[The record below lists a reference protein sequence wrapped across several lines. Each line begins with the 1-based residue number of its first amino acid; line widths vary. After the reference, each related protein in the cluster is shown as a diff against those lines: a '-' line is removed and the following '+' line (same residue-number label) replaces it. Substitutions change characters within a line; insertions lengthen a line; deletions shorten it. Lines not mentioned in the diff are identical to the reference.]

1 MSPLRLTA
9 ITLFLLTMLVVCSSA
24 QIWAQSPFPDGI
36 RFADNG
42 TVIRAG
48 QNYTIVAQ
56 VLLGGGDYP
65 KGNIGVY
72 LETDNAS
79 VINLPE
85 TAMAVTNQNGTAAY
99 NLTADQ
105 VKPGTAKVTAI
116 LLDKRTGARTS
127 KSYTIARIGNLTGTV
142 SDMGGVPVEGASVTL
157 YQSVNG
163 TMQVFPATGNP
174 SVTASNSTGAPGSFE
189 FTGIPYGDYYVE
201 AGIAGK
207 TTGVNYTFN
216 DLSQPVYI
224 LMGGYSVATPTPLP
238 TPTAAPSA
246 QATATPAP
254 TPTPASQSDNSKQ
267 VIWIGG
273 LAVILAVIIIA
284 IVVLTR
290 KK

>member
-9 ITLFLLTMLVVCSSA
+9 LTLFLLTLLVVCSSV
-24 QIWAQSPFPDGI
+24 QICAQSPFPDGV

-48 QNYTIVAQ
+48 QNYTIVVQA
-56 VLLGGGDYP
+56 LLGGGDYP

-79 VINLPE
+79 VIDLPE

-105 VKPGTAKVTAI
+105 VKPGTARVTAI
-116 LLDKRTGARTS
+116 LLDKRTGIRSS
-127 KSYTIARIGNLTGTV
+127 KVFTITRIGNLTGNV
-142 SDMGGVPVEGASVTL
+142 SDMRGVPVEGASVTL
-157 YQSVNG
+157 YLSVNG
-163 TMQVFPATGNP
+163 TMQMFPDAGNP
-174 SVTASNSTGAPGSFE
+174 TVAAGNATGAPGSFE
-189 FTGIPYGDYYVE
+189 FTGIPYGDYYIE
-201 AGIAGK
+201 AGMADK

-224 LMGGYSVATPTPLP
+224 LMGGFSVATPTPLP
-238 TPTAAPSA
+238 TPTPAPSA

-254 TPTPASQSDNSKQ
+254 TPTPASSSDNSKQ

-273 LAVILAVIIIA
+273 LAVIFAVIIIA